1 MDAET
6 PSMGGSHLLPELPAR
21 LASPPSLPAPPAPRR
36 DVDSADPGFRT
47 MGVREAVAVLR
58 RHLLLML
65 AVLTLTVLA
74 AGYVIHRQ
82 SLLYEA
88 NAVIRLMDQRQQLA
102 GNIDNTPVASM
113 MGYWADPIASQLQ
126 VLSSRTVAAAVVDS
140 QTLGLRVIPVDF
152 PASILRDVS
161 IAPDALADSAFL
173 TFGDKGITVQDA
185 RGTRQVAYGSPI
197 QSDGARFT
205 VTARPPASQTGTI
218 YLISRRSAADRLLGG
233 LRARQRDRTD
243 VIDVSYIATDPYV
256 AQQVVNAVVKVFQ
269 QDNAERAQEQSRRRR
284 IFVQAQLDQT
294 DSLLQI
300 AQSRLSAYRA
310 SNKVYS
316 SADAVVTTQQTG
328 LLDLDVKRQEL
339 TASRQVSQSLLDDLA
354 LDDGPNRR
362 KALRALVASPDIATN
377 PVVASSYQ
385 QLVQYQTALD
395 SMTTGRF
402 ARAATNPDVQRLR
415 SLVADQENQLTDAV
429 KSQVVSLDARIAA
442 LDQVR
447 ANNTALLKK
456 LPATEA
462 GEAMLLGQVQ
472 SLTNMA
478 DQLRQDFQIARISE
492 AVEEGE
498 VQIVDLAMAPYAPI
512 GIGRKAKLGIA
523 IVFGLLFGIGAAML
537 ADRFNTAIRGRNDIE
552 DLLRIPGLA
561 IIPQIASAT
570 QMRRMRVGNVKLPLG
585 SALTRITGRRDGA
598 KSSRESLVTVVD
610 ARSGGAEAFRT
621 LRTNLIFSQAVQTLR
636 VMVITSPSP
645 QDGKTTTVANLAV
658 TFAQQGMRVAIID
671 CDLRRARLHTVFRT
685 PREPGL
691 THYLMGQAVEDD
703 VLRPTFVDGLWFIS
717 SGALPPNPSELLGG
731 ERMHELTTS
740 LKKRFDVVL
749 LDTPPVHA
757 AADSLILGK
766 ISDGVLV
773 VLRAGHTERASAL
786 DAIHRLTTIG
796 IRVVGAVLND
806 PDHKVS
812 EYEGYY
818 YYDYYGPEAVPS

>member
-1 MDAET
+1 
-6 PSMGGSHLLPELPAR
+6 
-21 LASPPSLPAPPAPRR
+21 
-36 DVDSADPGFRT
+36 

-58 RHLLLML
+58 RHLVLLL
-65 AVLTLTVLA
+65 AVLALTVLA
-74 AGYVIHRQ
+74 AGYVIHKQ

-102 GNIDNTPVASM
+102 GSIDNTPVASM
-113 MGYWADPIASQLQ
+113 TGYWADPIASQMQ
-126 VLSSRTVAAAVVDS
+126 VLSSRGVAQAVVDS
-140 QTLGLRVIPVDF
+140 QTLGLRVLPVDF
-152 PASILRDVS
+152 PASLLTNVS
-161 IAPDALADSAFL
+161 ITPDAPRDSVFL
-173 TFGDKGITVQDA
+173 TFGDKTITVQDA
-185 RGTRQVAYGSPI
+185 RGTRRAAYGSPI
-197 QSDGARFT
+197 QSSGATFT
-205 VTARPPASQTGTI
+205 VMARPPASQSGTI
-218 YLISRRSAADRLLGG
+218 YTIDRRSAAGMLLGG
-233 LRARQRDRTD
+233 LRTRQRDRTD

-256 AQQVVNAVVKVFQ
+256 AQQVVNAVVRVFQ
-269 QDNAERAQEQSRRRR
+269 QDNAQRAQEQSRRRR
-284 IFVQAQLDQT
+284 IFVQAQLEQT

-310 SNKVYS
+310 NNKVYS
-316 SADAVVTTQQTG
+316 SADAVVSTQQTG

-339 TASRQVSQSLLDDLA
+339 TASRQVSQSLLNDLSTE
-354 LDDGPNRR
+354 DGPSRR
-362 KALRALVASPDIATN
+362 KALRALVASPNIASN
-377 PVVASSYQ
+377 PVVAASYQ

-402 ARAATNPDVQRLR
+402 ARASTNPDVQRLR
-415 SLVADQENQLTDAV
+415 SLVADQESQLSDAV
-429 KSQVVSLDARIAA
+429 RSQVISLDAQIAA

-447 ANNTALLKK
+447 ASNTALLKK

-462 GEAMLLGQVQ
+462 GEARLLGQVQ

-478 DQLRQDFQIARISE
+478 DQLRQDYQIARISE

-498 VQIVDLAMAPYAPI
+498 VEIVDLALAPYAPI

-523 IVFGLLFGIGAAML
+523 IVFGLLFGIGAALL

-552 DLLRIPGLA
+552 DLLQIPGLA

-570 QMRRMRVGNVKLPLG
+570 QMRRVRVGNMKLSLG
-585 SALTRITGRRDGA
+585 STLTRIAARRDGA
-598 KSSRESLVTVVD
+598 RSSRESLVTVLD

-636 VMVITSPSP
+636 VIVITSPSP

-671 CDLRRARLHTVFRT
+671 CDLRRARLHAVFRT
-685 PREPGL
+685 PRDPGL
-691 THYLMGQAVEDD
+691 THYLMGQAAEEDI
-703 VLRPTFVDGLWFIS
+703 LRPTFVDGLWFIS
-717 SGALPPNPSELLGG
+717 SGALPPNPSELLGS
-731 ERMHELTTS
+731 ERMHGLTAS

-766 ISDGVLV
+766 VSDGVLL

>member
-1 MDAET
+1 MDADT
-6 PSMGGSHLLPELPAR
+6 PPAGGSHLLPELPPR
-21 LASPPSLPAPPAPRR
+21 LAPAAIPAARVQRR
-36 DVDSADPGFRT
+36 DVESTDAGMRT

-58 RHLLLML
+58 RHLVLLL

-74 AGYVIHRQ
+74 AGYVIHNQ

-126 VLSSRTVAAAVVDS
+126 VLSSRGVAEAVVDS
-140 QTLGLRVIPVDF
+140 QTLGLRVLPVDF
-152 PASILRDVS
+152 PASILTNVS
-161 IAPDALADSAFL
+161 IAPHAPRDSVFL
-173 TFGDKGITVQDA
+173 TFGAKAVTVQDA
-185 RGTRQVAYGSPI
+185 SGTRRAAYGSPI
-197 QSDGARFT
+197 QSSGATFT
-205 VTARPPASQTGTI
+205 VMARPSASQSGTI
-218 YLISRRSAADRLLGG
+218 YTVDRRSAADMLLSG
-233 LRARQRDRTD
+233 LRTRQRDRTD

-284 IFVQAQLDQT
+284 IFVQAQLEQT

-300 AQSRLSAYRA
+300 AQSRLSEYRA
-310 SNKVYS
+310 NNKVYS
-316 SADAVVTTQQTG
+316 SADAVVNTQQTG

-354 LDDGPNRR
+354 LDDGPSRR
-362 KALRALVASPDIATN
+362 KALRALVASPEIASN

-402 ARAATNPDVQRLR
+402 ARAATNPDVQRLE
-415 SLVADQENQLTDAV
+415 SLVGEQENQLSDAV

-447 ANNTALLKK
+447 ASNAAMLKK
-456 LPATEA
+456 LPATAA
-462 GEAMLLGQVQ
+462 GEARLLGQVQ
-472 SLTNMA
+472 SLNNMA

-498 VQIVDLAMAPYAPI
+498 VEIVDLALAPYAPI

-552 DLLRIPGLA
+552 DLLQIPGLA

-570 QMRRMRVGNVKLPLG
+570 QMRHVRVGSMNLPLG
-585 SALTRITGRRDGA
+585 SALTRIAARHDGA
-598 KSSRESLVTVVD
+598 RSSRESLVTVLD

-636 VMVITSPSP
+636 VIVITSPSP

-671 CDLRRARLHTVFRT
+671 CDLRRARLHAVFRT
-685 PREPGL
+685 PRDPGL
-691 THYLMGQAVEDD
+691 THYLMGQAAEEDI
-703 VLRPTFVDGLWFIS
+703 LRPTFVDGLWFIS

-731 ERMHELTTS
+731 ERMHELAAS

-766 ISDGVLV
+766 VSDGVLL